1 MPVPSEEAPQSGH
14 SPWPF
19 LLGFLGVAGAF
30 SLLPK
35 AARRGLRRLVFG
47 VFFEIAAVTLAGLLA
62 ERMARHIVWEN
73 EEDYLPEPPRSR

>member
-1 MPVPSEEAPQSGH
+1 MPADPEDYPPSSQ

-35 AARRGLRRLVFG
+35 SMRRGFRRLVFG
-47 VFFEIAAVTLAGLLA
+47 VFLEIATVVLAGLLA
-62 ERMARHIVWEN
+62 ERMVRHLGPEN
-73 EEDYLPEPPRSR
+73 DEEYLPEPPRRR